1 MQQAQLTLIIKG
13 NNMGKYKDLNT
24 REDERL
30 NNVAIEEQIQVS
42 FNANDKTI
50 VISIDGRGLL
60 LDIEEAAKVFVDIG
74 HILQDINYIT
84 QLEKLKKELL
94 LLCCLTNTL
103 YLVGNVFFFVCKEVM
118 QTFEEA

>member
-1 MQQAQLTLIIKG
+1 
-13 NNMGKYKDLNT
+13 MGKHKDLNT

-74 HILQDINYIT
+74 HILQDINYTT
-84 QLEKLKKELL
+84 QLERKRE
-94 LLCCLTNTL
+94 NI
-103 YLVGNVFFFVCKEVM
+103 ND
-118 QTFEEA
+118 

>member
-1 MQQAQLTLIIKG
+1 
-13 NNMGKYKDLNT
+13 MGKHKDLNT

-74 HILQDINYIT
+74 HILQDINYTT
-84 QLEKLKKELL
+84 QLERKKE
-94 LLCCLTNTL
+94 NI
-103 YLVGNVFFFVCKEVM
+103 ND
-118 QTFEEA
+118 

>member
-1 MQQAQLTLIIKG
+1 
-13 NNMGKYKDLNT
+13 MGKYKDLNT

-84 QLEKLKKELL
+84 QLERKRE
-94 LLCCLTNTL
+94 NI
-103 YLVGNVFFFVCKEVM
+103 ND
-118 QTFEEA
+118 

>member
-1 MQQAQLTLIIKG
+1 
-13 NNMGKYKDLNT
+13 MGKHKDLNT

-42 FNANDKTI
+42 FNPNDQTI

-74 HILQDINYIT
+74 HILQDINYT
-84 QLEKLKKELL
+84 TTLESKKE
-94 LLCCLTNTL
+94 NTS
-103 YLVGNVFFFVCKEVM
+103 G
-118 QTFEEA
+118 TS

>member
-1 MQQAQLTLIIKG
+1 
-13 NNMGKYKDLNT
+13 MGKHKDINT

-42 FNANDKTI
+42 FNPNDKTI

-74 HILQDINYIT
+74 HILQDIERN
-84 QLEKLKKELL
+84 
-94 LLCCLTNTL
+94 TNVTS
-103 YLVGNVFFFVCKEVM
+103 
-118 QTFEEA
+118 